1 MAIEKT
7 INIKVN
13 TGNAE
18 SELNKL
24 DTSFKKVDAAAV
36 KTGKSV
42 DDVASNGG
50 AIAVLDQLTGGL
62 ATRFKDAYEASKLF
76 NLSLKGMRT
85 ALIATGIGA
94 FVVAIGLVVAY
105 WDEINDAIS
114 GTSKKIQDQIDR
126 SRVYADSLS
135 TQLGLIESQI
145 KLAGQQKIND
155 KELLAKKIELL
166 NKLVE
171 TNQEEIAGLN
181 IQAAKIK
188 AAAFELSIREKI
200 VRAVLN
206 AASAGSG
213 DAFIL
218 EGQLEDSK
226 KFLEL
231 QDLITKAKKEQVDTS
246 IKIFDLENPE
256 AKAGGSRDKVTGVG
270 GQSVEQITDAENKL
284 QDARIQVVNDRFNEL
299 FDLKKWQEEQ
309 LTGVINGEQ
318 LKRTANEAAAAE
330 ARKIIARQEA
340 QEREQLE
347 QAVSDAKLNITENTL
362 ALVGAIAK
370 KGSAVGKAVAVAQA
384 TISGIEGV
392 QNAFTTA
399 SASPVT
405 TVFPAYPFVQAGLA
419 GAFSAVQI
427 AKILSVKSDSGGGGN
442 AASGGGGG
450 RNAPAF
456 NLVQGTGSNQI
467 AESLQ
472 SQKEPLKAYVVS
484 SDMSSAQAVD
494 RNIKENATI

>member
-24 DTSFKKVDAAAV
+24 DTSFKKVDTTAGQ
-36 KTGKSV
+36 TSKSV
-42 DDVASNGG
+42 EDVTKNGG

-62 ATRFKDAYEASKLF
+62 ATRFRDALEASKLF

-135 TQLGLIESQI
+135 TQLDLIESQI

-166 NKLVE
+166 NKLVQ
-171 TNQEEIAGLN
+171 TNQEEIAGLT

-218 EGQLEDSK
+218 EGQIEDSK

-246 IKIFDLENPE
+246 IKIFDLENPKDKE
-256 AKAGGSRDKVTGVG
+256 DGVREKVSGVGDFKTTEELDIIRQKEADFFEEQFELKKYREDALADVSIDADLRVSIAKAKTRQKEIDD
-270 GQSVEQITDAENKL
+270 EI
-284 QDARIQVVNDRFNEL
+284 
-299 FDLKKWQEEQ
+299 
-309 LTGVINGEQ
+309 
-318 LKRTANEAAAAE
+318 AAAKKKE
-330 ARKIIARQEA
+330 E
-340 QEREQLE
+340 LE
-347 QAVSDAKLNITENTL
+347 QAVADAKLNITQNTL

-427 AKILSVKSDSGGGGN
+427 AKILSVKEGGGGGGG

-494 RNIKENATI
+494 RNIKETATI